1 MTKVQSAL
9 RKYVA
14 PFLAGVCMA
23 ATTVVGGIASVL
35 ALVVVAGMLAF
46 LSFQRTPRSDLL
58 LGGPSVPTGRLSK
71 SRQPNGAKAWTR

>member
-35 ALVVVAGMLAF
+35 ALVVVAGAF
-46 LSFQRTPRSDLL
+46 VFISLPAGARMIERHSD
-58 LGGPSVPTGRLSK
+58 
-71 SRQPNGAKAWTR
+71 AAI

>member
-14 PFLAGVCMA
+14 PFLAGVFMA

-46 LSFQRTPRSDLL
+46 LSFQRA
-58 LGGPSVPTGRLSK
+58 LG
-71 SRQPNGAKAWTR
+71 

>member
-23 ATTVVGGIASVL
+23 AATVVGGIASVL

-46 LSFQRTPRSDLL
+46 LNFQRT
-58 LGGPSVPTGRLSK
+58 LG
-71 SRQPNGAKAWTR
+71 